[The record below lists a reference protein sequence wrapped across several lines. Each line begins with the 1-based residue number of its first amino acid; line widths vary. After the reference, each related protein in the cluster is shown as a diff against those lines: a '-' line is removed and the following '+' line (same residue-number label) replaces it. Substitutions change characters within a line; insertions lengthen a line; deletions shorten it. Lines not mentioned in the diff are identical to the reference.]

1 MKTEIEMLIKDGKA
15 ACIHLPDFEGSKEYA
30 RLYWR
35 LSSALEVAER
45 TLDEIHGLL
54 QENSNAR

>member
-1 MKTEIEMLIKDGKA
+1 MKTEVEKLIKDGKT

-45 TLDEIHGLL
+45 TLDEIRGILL
-54 QENSNAR
+54 EDGNAR